1 MLTDLR
7 LNIAIPIVDL
17 SRARGFYTEKLGL
30 TSIGEGGG
38 GWLLGSGGTRF
49 VLVQSTSAGAGHYS
63 LVTWIT
69 EDIAEVVRR
78 LQTQGVAFEHYDMPG
93 MKFEGDIAILGA
105 DKVAWFKD
113 TEGNILALAQHG

>member
-7 LNIAIPIVDL
+7 LNIAIPIADL

-38 GWLLGSGGTRF
+38 GWLLESGSTRF
-49 VLVQSTSAGAGHYS
+49 VLVQSNSAGAGQYS

-69 EDIAEVVRR
+69 KDIAADVHS
-78 LQTQGVAFEHYDMPG
+78 LQDQGVLFEHYDMPG

-113 TEGNILALAQHG
+113 SEGNILALAQHG